1 MLNPAVVTGTQEV
14 ESEAVLL
21 RVVFIKKTLLGL
33 FSGGAFAIPVIM
45 IALAVFWKKD
55 TETRYIGFR
64 LLYGFLSLLNL
75 SVIIHGAGGKVDVFG
90 LPELFADGVELKG
103 GGAVGGIFGSALHAC
118 IDEVEAVEGPV
129 ALVTGS
135 AVGIGRAVLLA
146 LAADG
151 YDVAVHYRSS
161 AAEAEAVAA
170 EARALGAT
178 PALLRADVT
187 VEREAA
193 GLVEAAHARFG
204 RLDVLV
210 NNVGDYHNGPLA
222 ELGSDVWHQII
233 ASNLHST
240 FYTCQRALPFLRR
253 APGGGRIVN
262 LGYAGAELLKA
273 RPNIA
278 PYVVAKAGVILYSKS
293 LALAEAGNGVTVN
306 VVSPGVMENSD
317 TKPLR
322 ELPMGRT
329 GRLSELVAAVRYLV
343 SPEAA
348 YTTGVTIEVA
358 GGWNL

>member
-1 MLNPAVVTGTQEV
+1 MNDRGSADER
-14 ESEAVLL
+14 
-21 RVVFIKKTLLGL
+21 RVV
-33 FSGGAFAIPVIM
+33 
-45 IALAVFWKKD
+45 
-55 TETRYIGFR
+55 
-64 LLYGFLSLLNL
+64 
-75 SVIIHGAGGKVDVFG
+75 
-90 LPELFADGVELKG
+90 
-103 GGAVGGIFGSALHAC
+103 
-118 IDEVEAVEGPV
+118 
-129 ALVTGS
+129 LVTGS
-135 AVGIGRAVLLA
+135 SRGLGRAMA
-146 LAADG
+146 ERFGREG
-151 YDVAVHYRSS
+151 YRVAVHYVAS
-161 AAEAEAVAA
+161 AGPAEEVVK
-170 EARALGAT
+170 T
-178 PALLRADVT
+178 I
-187 VEREAA
+187 EAA
-193 GLVEAAHARFG
+193 GGETAAFGADVADPAACQALVKGVVERFG

>member
-1 MLNPAVVTGTQEV
+1 MSPA
-14 ESEAVLL
+14 A
-21 RVVFIKKTLLGL
+21 
-33 FSGGAFAIPVIM
+33 APPA
-45 IALAVFWKKD
+45 
-55 TETRYIGFR
+55 
-64 LLYGFLSLLNL
+64 
-75 SVIIHGAGGKVDVFG
+75 AGR
-90 LPELFADGVELKG
+90 
-103 GGAVGGIFGSALHAC
+103 
-118 IDEVEAVEGPV
+118 PV

-343 SPEAA
+343 SPEAV